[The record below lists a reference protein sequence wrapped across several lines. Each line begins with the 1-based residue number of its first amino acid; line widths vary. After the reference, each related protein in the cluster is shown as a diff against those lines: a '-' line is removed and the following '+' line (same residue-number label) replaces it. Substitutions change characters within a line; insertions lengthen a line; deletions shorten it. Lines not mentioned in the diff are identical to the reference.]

1 MALEAQNLQVLPDP
15 GEVIPESLD
24 VITGGGIVKD
34 EVTGED
40 EIYKVTGDI
49 QDNTLKAFRTGEMA
63 EQSIEAQKSP
73 ILNRDE
79 FFSAIQSGRIGGVGP
94 YNSNQLNNMVT
105 ASSPDSGV
113 SDEVR
118 AKATDRLNN
127 AFTFYSE
134 RIANQ
139 PTTEV
144 AFGQETAPGE
154 FTFVPTPEAT
164 QNAKLK
170 SIQENIFEGKAA
182 IARVVSGA
190 FEPLTGLEAK
200 DKKRVE
206 NIIIRQLST
215 GSFWDTTV
223 ERVKEGVLR
232 GTAIYLP
239 DYAVNYGID
248 AIKAAT
254 KATAYNVGKF
264 FNLTDNSAP
273 FVESWEGSAQDR
285 ARASEWW
292 KSFIG
297 DATGIRELSEV
308 INDSIVSTLQ
318 QQVDSGEITE
328 EDFKRITKSKT
339 QTASGENVELD
350 TVFVDENMAQTL
362 LNESVNQLTPLAQY
376 GSVLA
381 EAVLTMGGVGKAKQA
396 RGQSL
401 ISETSRKILE
411 INTKAKAKGASKAEI
426 DLAAELN
433 NLSGNIMAQAK
444 FLENRKMIRKVNLNN
459 MAYAMEM
466 DRVDANSEKIF
477 SRLEEVSD
485 ELFSLRK
492 GNTGDKLKVV
502 KQSSEYRKLQ
512 AEQQRLR
519 GMMVRRYLSGRFIS
533 NVKDNFVEALP
544 VSLAMYY
551 GGSMTAEGGEGSF
564 FQGDRFAGEGI
575 AAIAYMAI
583 GKPTTVFAGKS
594 AAWLNQQMGD
604 VYGKSLEAIEGIA
617 GIPLSLITGNRDA
630 FRGFLTDGSINN
642 FERATGITLD
652 GDTRRSLGF
661 VAKLAGK
668 LDEDGIDQVV
678 TSMEKHQ
685 RRLTEILDE
694 FPAEQRPEVRRIL
707 QEDIATMSGIG
718 WLQSAKKLATFKI
731 DAREAGSLNTIN
743 EQLKAQNLIQERT
756 YATDRMIMR
765 LEELISGRTDLDDTS
780 EIKNYVKSLKA
791 TNNKIMSDLGT
802 ERQKLMADIRTYK
815 QEILIDP
822 NAELPPRVLQSLDEL
837 EVELELQVRRKPDG
851 SAGDIDLLE
860 IADRQYLEN
869 MQALASRAEGLE
881 LLRNNKPSHLKQVA
895 RNLEM
900 MTEQRFE
907 RMRKKAK
914 APFVKLDKEARRIG
928 KTVPINSMITELMSF
943 APEGANL
950 KDFFSKGSRF
960 FAGPLGRRMYTV
972 ANKMAQR
979 SLASIE
985 GTSYDKLY
993 ALHTNPNAGD
1003 LFLGENIRPLDIMLH
1018 YMDKGEA
1025 PDFLAT
1031 PGEVMDVY
1039 SAFRDFGIRTR
1050 DEALAARYTDY
1061 SGKVEKLIDDTI
1073 PEFSKQW
1080 KKARNIYQAEWFDK
1094 IRGGG
1099 PLSDVHKSRGHPLA
1113 TSQSRIDSNNADT
1126 VFYDDVS
1133 VGEEVA
1139 ETQAMKDGL
1148 FQMNYRGKTPFEMFD
1163 PITDNL
1169 NKALRGDDDAIGKII
1184 LQRDKL
1190 IRELS
1195 DIPEGGVFDL
1205 TNEQS
1210 LTHFNLIRSTLT
1222 EVVYAK
1228 WGKQLAKQL
1237 GERADLDLK
1246 AIQGGG
1252 YDFSKI
1258 ENVSELQDLMT
1269 VTVKSVDETGK
1280 VAFRKIKLIDFDI
1293 MIEQERGIEKLIQNS
1308 NELASGMQKYQKR
1321 ISDGIET
1328 LARKLDSDSQIR
1340 TAAQDMVNDALG
1352 VKNVDRFFE
1361 DVVLS
1366 GNRQDIEELRET
1378 VVAKL
1383 GDKFTV
1389 GGQTFDTE
1397 EVFDTGMR
1405 NQIVNG
1411 LLNHGGLQYVEGRK
1425 FIAANGKEYT
1435 KKVLRN
1441 PENISGALDSDR
1453 VRDVMSLYLDD
1464 EHIDFLVNITDYLS
1478 DQKAIEAVGA
1488 LDTTVKIDNI
1498 VNAMGTNQ
1506 LIARSFNL
1514 ARGMV
1519 SPQYVAAEFGVSLA
1533 QQAGLDLMK
1542 LAAGN
1547 KEAADLMLQMIKFPK
1562 KMTKADLDTFDNLV
1576 QDFLISELGAL
1587 GEAGRVALEEMQLD
1601 MSEDRD

>member
-1 MALEAQNLQVLPDP
+1 MALEAQDLQVLPDP
-15 GEVIPESLD
+15 GKAIPKALD

-34 EVTGED
+34 KPTGED
-40 EIYKVTGDI
+40 EVYEVTGDL
-49 QDNTLKAFRTGEMA
+49 QDGTLKAKTTGAMA
-63 EQSIEAQKSP
+63 EQSIEAQKTP
-73 ILNRDE
+73 ILNKDE
-79 FFSAIQSGRIGGVGP
+79 FFSAIQNGRIGGVGP
-94 YNSNQLNNMVT
+94 FNSNQLNNMVI
-105 ASSPDSGV
+105 AASPDSTA
-113 SDEVR
+113 STEVR
-118 AKATDRLNN
+118 ARATDKLNN

-134 RIANQ
+134 RLANQ

-170 SIQENIFEGKAA
+170 TVQENIFEGKAA

-190 FEPLTGLEAK
+190 FEPLTSLEAK

-215 GSFWDTTV
+215 GSFWNTTV

-239 DYAVNYGID
+239 DYAVNYGVD

-264 FNLTDNSAP
+264 FGLTDNSAP
-273 FVESWEGSAQDR
+273 FVESWERSAQDR
-285 ARASEWW
+285 ARTSEWW

-308 INDSIVSTLQ
+308 INSSIVSTLQ

-328 EDFKRITKSKT
+328 DDFKRITKST
-339 QTASGENVELD
+339 VQTPAGDSVELD
-350 TVFVDENMAQTL
+350 TVFLDENMAQAL
-362 LNESVNQLTPLAQY
+362 LNESVDQLAPSAQY
-376 GSVLA
+376 ASVLA

-401 ISETSRKILE
+401 VSDVSRKILD
-411 INTKAKAKGASKAEI
+411 INRKSKGDKASPADIE
-426 DLAAELN
+426 LAAELN
-433 NLSGNIMAQAK
+433 ALDGNIMAQAK
-444 FLENRKMIRKVNLNN
+444 FLENKKMIKKVNLNN

-466 DRVDANSEKIF
+466 DRVDANTQKIF
-477 SRLEEVSD
+477 GRLDEVS
-485 ELFSLRK
+485 ENLFSLRK
-492 GNTGDKLKVV
+492 GNTGDQLKIV
-502 KQSSEYRKLQ
+502 KQSTKYKKLQ

-519 GMMVRRYLSGRFIS
+519 GMMVRRYLSGRFVS
-533 NVKDNFVEALP
+533 NVKDNFVEAVP

-551 GGSMTAEGGEGSF
+551 GGNMTAEGGEGSF

-575 AAIAYMAI
+575 AAVVYMAI

-594 AAWLNQQMGD
+594 ASWLNQQMGD
-604 VYGKSLEAIEGIA
+604 VYGKSLEAVEGIA

-642 FERATGITLD
+642 FEKATGVALD

-694 FPAEQRPEVRRIL
+694 FPAKQRPQVRKIL

-718 WLQSAKKLATFKI
+718 WLQSAKKLASFKI
-731 DAREAGSLNTIN
+731 DARESGSLATVN

-765 LEELISGRTDLDDTS
+765 LEELVSGRTDLDDTS
-780 EIKNYVKSLKA
+780 EIKNYIKSLKA
-791 TNNKIMSDLGT
+791 TNNKIMQDLGT
-802 ERQKLMADIRTYK
+802 DREKLMADVRRYK
-815 QEILIDP
+815 QEILVDP
-822 NAELPPRVLQSLDEL
+822 NAELPPRILQSLDEL
-837 EVELELQVRRKPDG
+837 EVELELQIRRNPDG

-860 IADRQYLEN
+860 IAERQYLEN

-881 LLRNNKPSHLKQVA
+881 LLRNNEPSHLKQVA

-914 APFVKLDKEARRIG
+914 APFVKLDAEAKRLG
-928 KTVPINSMITELMSF
+928 KTVPINNMITELMNF
-943 APEGANL
+943 APEGASL

-979 SLASIE
+979 SLQSME
-985 GTSYDKLY
+985 GTDYDNLY
-993 ALHTNPNAGD
+993 RLATTKGSEAYIGDNP
-1003 LFLGENIRPLDIMLH
+1003 RPLDIMLY
-1018 YMDKGEA
+1018 YMERGEA

-1080 KKARNIYQAEWFDK
+1080 KKARNTYQAEWFDK

-1099 PLSDVHKSRGHPLA
+1099 PLSDIHKSRGHPLA

-1126 VFYDDVS
+1126 VFFDDVS

-1169 NKALRGDDDAIGKII
+1169 NKALRGDEDAVGKIM

-1210 LTHFNLIRSTLT
+1210 LTHFNLIRNTLT
-1222 EVVYAK
+1222 EVIYAK
-1228 WGKQLAKQL
+1228 WGSNLAKQL

-1246 AIQGGG
+1246 AIQSGG

-1258 ENVSELQDLMT
+1258 ENVSELQELMT
-1269 VTVKSVDETGK
+1269 VTVKSADETGK
-1280 VAFRKIKLIDFDI
+1280 VTFRKIKLVDFDI
-1293 MIEQERGIEKLIQNS
+1293 MIEQERGIEKLVRNS
-1308 NELASGMQKYQKR
+1308 NELASGMQQYQKR

-1328 LARKLDSDSQIR
+1328 LARKIDSDSQIR

-1352 VKNVDRFFE
+1352 VKNVERFFE

-1383 GDKFTV
+1383 GNKFTV
-1389 GGQTFDTE
+1389 GDQTFDTE
-1397 EVFDTGMR
+1397 EVFDTGMK
-1405 NQIVNG
+1405 NQIING

-1453 VRDVMSLYLDD
+1453 VRDTLSLYLDD
-1464 EHIDFLVNITDYLS
+1464 QHIDFLVNITDYLS

-1562 KMTKADLDTFDNLV
+1562 QMTKADLDTFDNLV

-1587 GEAGRVALEEMQLD
+1587 GEAGRVALEEMELD